1 MNTLK
6 LAVLGIAFLFLLVTF
21 FFNLPALVNNIIYG
35 IMSIGALFFMF
46 IKRDE
51 LKIDSMF
58 NKEESQDS

>member
-6 LAVLGIAFLFLLVTF
+6 IAVLGIAFLFLLVTF
-21 FFNLPALVNNIIYG
+21 FFNLPALLNNIIYG
-35 IMSIGALFFMF
+35 IMSIAALFFMF

-58 NKEESQDS
+58 DKEENTQE